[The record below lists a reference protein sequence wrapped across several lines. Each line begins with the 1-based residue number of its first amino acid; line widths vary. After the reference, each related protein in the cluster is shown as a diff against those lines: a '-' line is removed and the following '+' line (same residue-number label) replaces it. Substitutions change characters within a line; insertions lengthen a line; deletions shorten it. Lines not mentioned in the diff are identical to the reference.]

1 MTAEESV
8 PEASKEKKRTRVSE
22 AIRRNAEKPSEAMR
36 EVGDDRSSG
45 DSKSVQTWIAKDH

>member
-1 MTAEESV
+1 VSR
-8 PEASKEKKRTRVSE
+8 EKKRKRVSE

-45 DSKSVQTWIAKDH
+45 DSKPVQTWIAKGH

>member
-8 PEASKEKKRTRVSE
+8 PEASKEKRRIRVSE
-22 AIRRNAEKPSEAMR
+22 AIRRNAEKPSDAMR

-45 DSKSVQTWIAKDH
+45 DSKSVQTWIAKGH